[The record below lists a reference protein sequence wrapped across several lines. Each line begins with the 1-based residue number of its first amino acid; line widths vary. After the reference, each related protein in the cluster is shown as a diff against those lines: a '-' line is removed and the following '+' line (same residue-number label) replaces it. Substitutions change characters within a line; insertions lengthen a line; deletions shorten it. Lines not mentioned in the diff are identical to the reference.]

1 MSADQKTAELYRLKA
16 ENTALA
22 ALLAE
27 RRAALDHL
35 ERIFDRAPVPCAD
48 VGEDGAFTAVNLRFA
63 DLVGREPAE
72 LVGRPSGSVVTP
84 ALALALVLRTT
95 GDAHSVEQVSAVG
108 EILTARG
115 PCPVRATATSVR
127 RGAGSLIAF
136 EDLTAA
142 RAAALEL
149 SAAKLRYRGVFLNLS
164 DPVLLFDADGTCREA
179 NPAACRLFG
188 WTPEDPLPAWS
199 ALVGTGHGDLAVH
212 LDPRGAPAQPGSAFE
227 VALLTHSGRRPFE
240 LRMARVDDSACEVVL
255 RDLTD
260 SRAPPALEAR
270 VREAE
275 KMDALGRLAGG
286 IVHDMNNVLAAT
298 ANYAALIADSTTDES
313 AANDAREIL
322 SACTRGKDVTENLL
336 RFTRGAP
343 EVRSRVDLREVVK
356 RAVSVIRHSTP
367 RNIDIDSV
375 VPPDAVVALADGS
388 QLRQVLVNVMSNSA
402 QAMEGGGRMSVR
414 LTVEDRAATIVVAD
428 TGTGITPD
436 DLGHV
441 LEPFFTTRPAGKGMG
456 LGLSIAYGVVR
467 SHHGT
472 IQISSELGVG
482 TIVTIRLPAGAQ
494 PNAATPVPPRS
505 RSRDLTGRI
514 LVVDDDDQ
522 YRRGLER
529 LLQAKGLRVE
539 GIADPRLV
547 VGIWQRSRFDAVIL
561 DLDMPEMDGVT
572 VLRNLLAVDADAR
585 VLIATGY
592 GRERVPDDMLQHPG
606 VRYLRKPF
614 LPGELSRALG
624 SLLA

>member
-1 MSADQKTAELYRLKA
+1 M
-16 ENTALA
+16 
-22 ALLAE
+22 
-27 RRAALDHL
+27 
-35 ERIFDRAPVPCAD
+35 
-48 VGEDGAFTAVNLRFA
+48 
-63 DLVGREPAE
+63 
-72 LVGRPSGSVVTP
+72 
-84 ALALALVLRTT
+84 
-95 GDAHSVEQVSAVG
+95 
-108 EILTARG
+108 
-115 PCPVRATATSVR
+115 
-127 RGAGSLIAF
+127 
-136 EDLTAA
+136 
-142 RAAALEL
+142 
-149 SAAKLRYRGVFLNLS
+149 
-164 DPVLLFDADGTCREA
+164 
-179 NPAACRLFG
+179 
-188 WTPEDPLPAWS
+188 
-199 ALVGTGHGDLAVH
+199 
-212 LDPRGAPAQPGSAFE
+212 
-227 VALLTHSGRRPFE
+227 ALLTHSGRRPFE
-240 LRMARVDDSACEVVL
+240 LRMARVDEDACEVVL

-260 SRAPPALEAR
+260 SRAAPALEAR
-270 VREAE
+270 LRQAE

-298 ANYAALIADSTTDES
+298 ANYAALIADSTMDES

-322 SACTRGKDVTENLL
+322 TACTRGKDVTENLL

-356 RAVSVIRHSTP
+356 RAVSVIRHATP
-367 RNIDIDSV
+367 KNIDIESV
-375 VPPDAVVALADGS
+375 VPPDPVVGLADGS
-388 QLRQVLVNVMSNSA
+388 QLMQVIVNVMSNSA

-414 LTVEDRAATIVVAD
+414 LAVEDRAATIVVAD
-428 TGTGITPD
+428 TGSGISPD

-441 LEPFFTTRPAGKGMG
+441 LEPFFTTRPGGGVSGKGMG

-472 IQISSELGVG
+472 IQISSEVGVG
-482 TIVTIRLPAGAQ
+482 TVVTIRLPAGSQ

-514 LVVDDDDQ
+514 LVVDDDAQ

-539 GIADPRLV
+539 GTGDPRAV
-547 VGIWQRSRFDAVIL
+547 VGIWQRSSFDAVIL

-572 VLRNLLAVDADAR
+572 VLRNLLAVDAEAR

-614 LPGELSRALG
+614 LPGELSKALG